1 MRSSRRRS
9 RVVKVL
15 RVVARVVEVV
25 LGVLAVA
32 LLVLMAL
39 GYVTLAVI
47 EGTSMEPTLQ
57 TGDVVVVVRGVKPG
71 ELSVGDIVVYRR
83 GSSLIIH
90 RVVSLGPFGIVTK
103 GDNNWAPD
111 PPVPYEAV
119 VGKVLNVGGAT
130 FRVPLVGYLTL
141 LIRYSATSR
150 AYLPVLLSFSSVLR

>member
-1 MRSSRRRS
+1 
-9 RVVKVL
+9 VKVL

-90 RVVSLGPFGIVTK
+90 RVVSLGPSGIVTK

-119 VGKVLNVGGAT
+119 VGKVLNVGGVT

-150 AYLPVLLSFSSVLR
+150 AYLPVLLSFSSILR

>member
-1 MRSSRRRS
+1 M
-9 RVVKVL
+9 KVL

-90 RVVSLGPFGIVTK
+90 RVVSLGPSGIVTK

-119 VGKVLNVGGAT
+119 VGKVLNVGGVT

-150 AYLPVLLSFSSVLR
+150 AYLPVLLSFNSILR

>member
-1 MRSSRRRS
+1 M
-9 RVVKVL
+9 VKVL
-15 RVVARVVEVV
+15 RVVARALEVA
-25 LGVLAVA
+25 LGALVVA
-32 LLVLMAL
+32 LLVLAAL
-39 GYVTLAVI
+39 GYVTLAVV

-57 TGDVVVVVRGVKPG
+57 TGDVVVVIRRVGPE

-83 GSSLIIH
+83 GGSLVIH
-90 RVVSLGPFGIVTK
+90 RVVSIGPSGLVTK

-119 VGKVLNVGGAT
+119 AGKVLSVGGAT

-150 AYLPVLLSFSSVLR
+150 AYLPTLLSLSSSLR

>member
-1 MRSSRRRS
+1 MEAL
-9 RVVKVL
+9 K
-15 RVVARVVEVV
+15 VVARAAEVV
-25 LGVLAVA
+25 LGVLAVV

-39 GYVTLAVI
+39 GYVTLAVV

-57 TGDVVVVVRGVKPG
+57 TGDVVVVIKGVKPG

-90 RVVSLGPFGIVTK
+90 RVVSVGHSGIVTK

-119 VGKVLNVGGAT
+119 VGKVLSVGGAT

-141 LIRYSATSR
+141 LIRYSTTSR
-150 AYLPVLLSFSSVLR
+150 AYLPVLLSFSSALR